1 MCEPKLEVF
10 CLHTWTV
17 SGNPCAAKAFL
28 QRIVSCLYIEV
39 PLHSQSILVWWV
51 IEWDF
56 DPLFAVNNLAEY
68 FLALVQKF
76 RH

>member
-1 MCEPKLEVF
+1 M
-10 CLHTWTV
+10 
-17 SGNPCAAKAFL
+17 GAKAGSILPSHVDSIRKSLCSKSFL

-39 PLHSQSILVWWV
+39 LLHSQSILVWWV

-56 DPLFAVNNLAEY
+56 DPLFAVNNLAEF